1 MHVADIDPEDTSYV
15 VTEVDSD
22 DDYNQSDTSRINA
35 DSTAEPE
42 PNISR
47 KHIVYQSSLTLLL
60 KMVSLKV
67 LFITSNNPRKQAYYL
82 RINCQFLE
90 DWIDFTYFEV
100 VPTQT

>member
-67 LFITSNNPRKQAYYL
+67 LFITSNNP
-82 RINCQFLE
+82 
-90 DWIDFTYFEV
+90 
-100 VPTQT
+100 